1 MESSY
6 IRPKY
11 PENYGEGDTFSTFAR
26 VRPKV
31 QIIWKFRISSFW
43 SSRRDVSRQY
53 VANMIYKFS
62 YRKKGFFSSVRSTIE
77 LMRLEVP
84 LRKMSTSRCALW
96 ERSMERVKY
105 DGN

>member
-11 PENYGEGDTFSTFAR
+11 PEYYREGDTFSTFAR
-26 VRPKV
+26 ALRKAR
-31 QIIWKFRISSFW
+31 IIWIFRISSFW

-53 VANMIYKFS
+53 VANMIYKFY
-62 YRKKGFFSSVRSTIE
+62 YRMKGFLSSVRSTIE

-84 LRKMSTSRCALW
+84 CRKMSTNKVVALRRIHGKG
-96 ERSMERVKY
+96 EV
-105 DGN
+105 

>member
-11 PENYGEGDTFSTFAR
+11 PEYYRKGDTFMHVRRGPLRHKSFGDFESHPFGRQRR
-26 VRPKV
+26 V
-31 QIIWKFRISSFW
+31 ISKE
-43 SSRRDVSRQY
+43 Y

-84 LRKMSTSRCALW
+84 LRKMSTN
-96 ERSMERVKY
+96 RVGGLGKIL
-105 DGN
+105 GTGEV

>member
-1 MESSY
+1 MKAIRSARLHGFALRHKSFGDFESH
-6 IRPKY
+6 P
-11 PENYGEGDTFSTFAR
+11 
-26 VRPKV
+26 
-31 QIIWKFRISSFW
+31 FW

-84 LRKMSTSRCALW
+84 LRKMSTNRVRALGKIHGKG
-96 ERSMERVKY
+96 EV
-105 DGN
+105 